1 MTRIGRCQIK
11 TRHLAGNASY
21 RRDKLAPLKI
31 PEQTASINTT
41 VPRSLG
47 YLAGVAKEDRHLCH
61 NHNDA
66 RSTSF
71 F

>member
-31 PEQTASINTT
+31 SRPNC
-41 VPRSLG
+41 V
-47 YLAGVAKEDRHLCH
+47 YLNAAG
-61 NHNDA
+61 
-66 RSTSF
+66 STSF
-71 F
+71 S